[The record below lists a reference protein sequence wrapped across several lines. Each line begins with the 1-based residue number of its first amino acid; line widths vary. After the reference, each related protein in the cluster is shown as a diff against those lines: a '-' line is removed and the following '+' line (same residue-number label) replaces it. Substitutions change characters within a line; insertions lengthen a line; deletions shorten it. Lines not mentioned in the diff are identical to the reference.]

1 MSDAPARPHHPFAPF
16 EAHPFEAPAR
26 AEEAPAAAG
35 VAAAC
40 AFCGE
45 HRAHILHHP
54 TRIRAACLLRGL
66 DPAALRPEAARAR
79 A

>member
-1 MSDAPARPHHPFAPF
+1 MSGERARPHPFAPF

-26 AEEAPAAAG
+26 AGEAPAAAA
-35 VAAAC
+35 AAAC

-66 DPAALRPEAARAR
+66 DPASLRPGGAIRAGG
-79 A
+79 